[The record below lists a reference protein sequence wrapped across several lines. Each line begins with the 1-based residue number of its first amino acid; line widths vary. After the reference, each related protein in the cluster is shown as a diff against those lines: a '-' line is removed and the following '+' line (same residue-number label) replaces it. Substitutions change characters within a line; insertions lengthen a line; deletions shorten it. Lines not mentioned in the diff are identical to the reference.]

1 MAGIVGITGT
11 DREEWVRRALNTIA
25 YRGGSGETVRTLQGA
40 TLGQVW
46 PAVQDCVA
54 SGADQTTVVLDGEIH
69 NWTGI
74 SVGGT
79 CALEAVEQAYRE
91 KGPGFVSDLDGP
103 FALAIAGDDG
113 LFLARD
119 RVGKCPL
126 YFGRRNGTLC
136 FASEMKGLPDWDGD
150 IAEFPPGHHYAPD
163 TGLKKFADI
172 RTRPSTDQTED
183 EVADELRGR
192 LVASVAKR
200 ITNGETGAWLSGGID
215 SATLTALAR
224 HQLPTLKTFAAGV
237 EGAPDLQYARVVSD
251 YLGTEHHESICTLEE
266 MLAVLPEV
274 IYHLESFD
282 ALLVRSSIMN
292 FLVGRLAADHV
303 PAVLSG
309 EGGDELFAGYSYLK
323 KLEPSEIPD
332 ELVDITRRLHN
343 TALQRVDRC
352 SSSHGLVARTAFLDN
367 DVLDFA
373 LQIPAAMKI
382 HENGALV
389 EKWILRRAM
398 TGLLPDEVLTRPK
411 SKFWQGAGVG
421 EQLQA
426 YAEEVISDEEFAAER
441 RIDNG
446 ATLNTK
452 EELFYYRIFK
462 DVSGSQVDAGLVGR
476 TKGAPRAS

>member
-1 MAGIVGITGT
+1 MAGIVGITGK
-11 DREEWVRRALNTIA
+11 DSEAWVRRALNTIA
-25 YRGGSGETVRTLQGA
+25 HRGGSGETVRTLQGA
-40 TLGQVW
+40 SLGQVW

-69 NWTGI
+69 NWTDI

-79 CALEAVEQAYRE
+79 CALDAVGQAYRE

-103 FALAIAGDDG
+103 FALAIVGDEG
-113 LFLARD
+113 VFLARD
-119 RVGKCPL
+119 RVGKSPL
-126 YFGRRNGTLC
+126 YFGRKNGALC
-136 FASEMKGLPDWDGD
+136 FASEIKGILDWEGD

-172 RTRPSTDQTED
+172 KTRPSVDQTED
-183 EVADELRGR
+183 EVADELRCR

-200 ITNGETGAWLSGGID
+200 VANGETGAWLSGGID

-237 EGAPDLQYARVVSD
+237 EGAPDLQYARLVSD
-251 YLGTEHHESICTLEE
+251 FLGTEHHECICTLKE
-266 MLAVLPEV
+266 MLAVLPEM

-282 ALLVRSSIMN
+282 ALLVRSSITN

-323 KLEPSEIPD
+323 QLEPSEIPD
-332 ELVDITRRLHN
+332 ELVDITKRLHN

-373 LQIPAAMKI
+373 LQIPPDMKLRRK
-382 HENGALV
+382 GSLV

-398 TGLLPDEVLTRPK
+398 AGLLPDEVLTRPK

-426 YAEEVISDEEFAAER
+426 YAEDVISDEEFAAER
-441 RIDNG
+441 GLDDG

-452 EELFYYRIFK
+452 EELFYYRIFNDAFK
-462 DVSGSQVDAGLVGR
+462 SQVDPGLVGR